1 MDILKGLF
9 EFARPYRRYFYL
21 AGVFMFANIGLGM
34 INPYLQKLL
43 VNKVLLEKQKGLLV
57 YLLMGMLAVS
67 IVTSAFGYLY
77 SYLVEYTSQR
87 TIADI
92 RHKMF
97 NHLQEVSFSFYDK
110 ARTGELMSR
119 LTGDLEGVRVFLP
132 GGFLQFFNSTTTFVA
147 YLVMLFTINWKLTLL
162 TLILSPFLV
171 TLSMRFDKKIRSAFD
186 ELRKQYAVLNTTLQ
200 ENITGI
206 KVVKAFAQEPMEIQ
220 KFKRENINN
229 MNRGIDIGFISGRYS
244 PVMWFI
250 GDMSFVMLIWFG
262 GYLVVK
268 GQLSLGSLI
277 QFNGYLWSMIWP
289 LRALPNILNMYEQ
302 ANASGERIFNLL
314 NTRPQIKNPEHPVIP
329 HKITGNIVF
338 ENVSLKYDEEMV
350 LKNVNIDIPA
360 GKKVAIMGAT
370 GSGKTSIVNLIG
382 RYYDVTKGRV
392 LVDGYDVRDLDL
404 KALRRSIGIVM
415 QETFLFSDTIK
426 NNIAFGK
433 PDATMDEIIAAAKAA
448 QAHDFI
454 MEMPE
459 GYDTVV
465 GERGVGLSGG
475 QKQRIAIARAI
486 LKNPPILILDDAT
499 ASVDMETEAEIQ
511 RNLSELAK
519 GRTTIIIAHR
529 ISSVKDAD
537 EIIVLENGSIV
548 ERGTHK
554 ELMKLKGRYYR
565 NFKEQFKA
573 MFTDEMI
580 EKMVKE
586 VIA

>member
-1 MDILKGLF
+1 MDILKRLF
-9 EFARPYRRYFYL
+9 KFMKPYRKYFYIAAIL
-21 AGVFMFANIGLGM
+21 MFANIGLGM

-43 VNKVLLEKQKGLLV
+43 VNKVLLGKQKGLLI
-57 YLLMGMLAVS
+57 YLLIGMFSVS
-67 IVTSAFGYLY
+67 IITSMFGYLY

-119 LTGDLEGVRVFLP
+119 LTGDLEGVRVFVP
-132 GGFLQFFNSTTTFVA
+132 GGFLQFFNSATTFVA
-147 YLVMLFTINWKLTLL
+147 YLIMLFIINWKLTLL
-162 TLILSPFLV
+162 TLILSPFLI
-171 TLSMRFDKKIRSAFD
+171 TLSMQFDKKIRSAYD

-206 KVVKAFAQEPMEIQ
+206 RVVKAFAQEPKEIE
-220 KFKRENINN
+220 KFKKENINN
-229 MNRGIDIGFISGRYS
+229 MKRGIDIGFISGKYS

-250 GDMSFVMLIWFG
+250 GDISFVMLIWFG
-262 GYLVVK
+262 GYLVIK

-277 QFNGYLWSMIWP
+277 QFNGYLWAMIWP

-314 NTRPQIKNPEHPVIP
+314 NTKPQIKNSENPIVPE
-329 HKITGNIVF
+329 KIHGHIVF
-338 ENVSLKYDEEMV
+338 ENVSLKYEEEMV
-350 LKNVNIDIPA
+350 LKDININIPA
-360 GKKVAIMGAT
+360 GKKIAIMGAT
-370 GSGKTSIVNLIG
+370 GAGKTSIVNLIG
-382 RYYDVTKGRV
+382 RYYDVTKGRI
-392 LVDGYDVRDLDL
+392 LVDGYDIRDLDL
-404 KALRRSIGIVM
+404 KTLRSNIGIVM
-415 QETFLFSDTIK
+415 QETFLFSDTIR

-433 PDATMDEIIAAAKAA
+433 PDATMEEIINAAKAA
-448 QAHDFI
+448 QAHEFI
-454 MEMPE
+454 MEMPD

-511 RNLSELAK
+511 QKLEEISK

-537 EIIVLENGSIV
+537 EIIVLESGTIV
-548 ERGTHK
+548 ERGTHQ
-554 ELMKLKGRYYR
+554 ELIKLRGRYYH
-565 NFKEQFKA
+565 NFKEQFRA
-573 MFTDEMI
+573 MLTDEMI
-580 EKMVKE
+580 ENIVKG
-586 VIA
+586 VSA